1 MNEDIRVAALRA
13 AIRDVPDFPRP
24 GIVFKDITPLLADP
38 ALLRSSIDVLCEGA
52 MAHRPQ
58 RVVAIESRGFIF
70 GSLVADRLGVG
81 FAPVRKPG
89 KLPHRSVRISYA
101 LEYGEDALEIHED
114 AVRAGERV
122 LVVDDVLATGG
133 TARATA
139 DLVRRVGGE
148 VAAFAFVIELGFLGG
163 REKLGAAEVV
173 SVIRY

>member
-1 MNEDIRVAALRA
+1 MSEDTRVSALRA
-13 AIRDVPDFPRP
+13 AIRDVPDFPKP
-24 GIVFKDITPLLADP
+24 GIVFKDIMPLLADP
-38 ALLRSSIDVLCEGA
+38 ALLRSTIDLLCEGA
-52 MAHRPQ
+52 RPHHPQ

-114 AVRAGERV
+114 AVRPGERV
-122 LVVDDVLATGG
+122 LIVDDVLATGG

-148 VAAFAFVIELGFLGG
+148 VAAFAFVIELGFLAG
-163 REKLGAAEVV
+163 RGKLGAGEVV